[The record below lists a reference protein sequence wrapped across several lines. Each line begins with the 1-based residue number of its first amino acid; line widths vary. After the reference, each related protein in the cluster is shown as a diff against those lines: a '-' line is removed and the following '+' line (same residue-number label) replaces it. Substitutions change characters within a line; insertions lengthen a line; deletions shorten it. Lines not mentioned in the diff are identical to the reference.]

1 MSQKY
6 FNQLML
12 FGDSVAEWFSPSK
25 VNKRAKRRLGYR
37 GYELPS
43 ESAPACGPALISP
56 NSPVFIGA
64 VGTEGAMDTR
74 SNQVNRGPRERM
86 TLRLPDGEKTVV
98 RLVVNPRATRISVK
112 IDPKSRAPIA
122 VAPRERDLEKAAAFA
137 AERVDWIAAGLK
149 SLPPATPLEP
159 GSLIT
164 LRGQACRLVHSRVK
178 DTRFVPGEPQRLEV
192 AAPEGAF
199 ASRVKLAL
207 RAEAEKDLD
216 RAVARHAARLN
227 VTPKKITIKDMASR
241 YGSCAPDGK
250 LAFTWRLILAPN
262 KVLDYVAAH
271 EVAHLREMNHSP
283 RFWAHVKASYGDP
296 SWAKKWLRENGQAL
310 MSVGLFPAG

>member
-6 FNQLML
+6 FNQLIL
-12 FGDSVAEWFSPSK
+12 FGDSVSDWFSPAK
-25 VNKRAKRRLGYR
+25 VNKRAKRRLGYQ
-37 GYELPS
+37 GGELPS
-43 ESAPACGPALISP
+43 ASARPCGPALILP
-56 NSPVFIGA
+56 NLGVFTSDL
-64 VGTEGAMDTR
+64 GTEGAMDTR
-74 SNQVNRGPRERM
+74 SNQLNRGPRERM
-86 TLRLPDGEKTVV
+86 TLRLPDGGKTVV

-159 GSLIT
+159 GCFIT
-164 LRGQACRLVHSRVK
+164 VRGQACRLVHSRVK
-178 DTRFVPGEPQRLEV
+178 GTRFLGEPYRLEV

-207 RAEAEKDLD
+207 RDEAEKDLD
-216 RAVARHAARLN
+216 RAVARHAVRLN
-227 VTPKKITIKDMASR
+227 VSPKKITIKDMASR

-250 LAFTWRLILAPN
+250 LAFTWRLILAPA

-283 RFWAHVKASYGDP
+283 RFWAHVKATYGDP